1 MYLPTKSRQAGKKVG
16 KLKNNHV
23 NIFILYFVLSLGL
36 SFFEFILNWHMYFNV
51 NTHKITSFLYSL
63 CDEIQGQNIWVQFFN
78 CTLVANWVV
87 TRKKNSTFYVFIFNF
102 INCTTQ

>member
-36 SFFEFILNWHMYFNV
+36 SFFEFILN
-51 NTHKITSFLYSL
+51 
-63 CDEIQGQNIWVQFFN
+63 
-78 CTLVANWVV
+78 
-87 TRKKNSTFYVFIFNF
+87 
-102 INCTTQ
+102 